1 MEENDFVS
9 IWLEESGNPAIEEL
23 TLINTEVVG
32 STTKILAEKGLTED
46 DLSVLVDINPEE
58 IKRWMTGRHSFSIN
72 TLKMISG
79 KLGEN

>member
-23 TLINTEVVG
+23 TRINMEVVG
-32 STTKILAEKGLTED
+32 NTTKVLADKGLTED

-58 IKRWMTGRHSFSIN
+58 IKRWMTGRHAFSIN

-79 KLGEN
+79 KLHEN